1 MSAVP
6 AENADHLTVSRPYL
20 RRYRYRLNALAL
32 ALADVLMFATAD
44 ILFRASHAVPAIMFF
59 RGTLA
64 SIYHQPIDVFATL
77 CVLFVVIRYV
87 AGDYSRR
94 QLFWDSTR
102 QTTTALIIAAI
113 PDLFFVL
120 LSGGVD
126 SKIAFVESW
135 GFLLIAIPTGRQLV
149 RVFLARLGVW
159 HTPTALVGA
168 GPRSEIIFAAL
179 TNSISLGFDV
189 RWIVLSGNEALIPTA
204 VSELSRIYA
213 VDAGNIAHRM
223 AAAGCDQAVVAAED
237 IQTPEFADIV
247 QRLMEANVEV
257 AIIPTLQR
265 LPVVG
270 LSTSHFL
277 GRDVLLL
284 QVRNNLKRLP
294 HRFLKRTFD
303 FLGALVLLI
312 LLSPFFALISC
323 VIWLADGGPI
333 IYSPQRVGRHGTE
346 FRCKKFR
353 TMACDAEQRLL
364 QWRDENPVL
373 YEEYMRTFK
382 LRDDPRVT
390 APGRWLRRTSLDE
403 LPQLINVLR
412 GEMSLVGPRPVL
424 EQELRNHYGPAAQL
438 YVRVRP
444 GMTGLWQISGRSNT
458 SYAERVVYDEW
469 YILNWSLWY
478 DIVIL
483 IQTVWIVLMRKG
495 AI

>member
-1 MSAVP
+1 MSAVT
-6 AENADHLTVSRPYL
+6 AEKVDRAIATRPYL
-20 RRYRYRLNALAL
+20 RRSRYRFNTLAL
-32 ALADVLMFATAD
+32 ALSDVLMFVLAD
-44 ILFRASHAVPAIMFF
+44 FLFRANHAVPAIMFF

-64 SIYHQPIDVFATL
+64 SIYHKPIDVFAAL

-102 QTTTALIIAAI
+102 QTTTALLIAAI
-113 PDLFFVL
+113 PDFFFVM

-126 SKIAFVESW
+126 SKAAFVESW
-135 GFLLIAIPTGRQLV
+135 VFLLVAIPMGRQLA
-149 RVFLARLGVW
+149 RVLMDQLGIW
-159 HTPTALVGA
+159 RTPTALVGA
-168 GPRSEIIFAAL
+168 GPRSEIIFTAL
-179 TNSISLGFDV
+179 ANSISLGFDV
-189 RWIVLSGNEALIPTA
+189 RWLVLHGSETA
-204 VSELSRIYA
+204 VPPGISELDRIYA
-213 VDAGNIAHRM
+213 VDAGNITHRM
-223 AAAGCDQAVVAAED
+223 VAAGCDQAVVAAED
-237 IQTPEFADIV
+237 IQTAEFTDIV
-247 QRLMEANVEV
+247 QRLMEANIEV

-277 GRDVLLL
+277 GRDILLL

-294 HRFLKRTFD
+294 HRLLKRTFD
-303 FLGALVLLI
+303 FVGALTLLI
-312 LLSPFFALISC
+312 LLSPFFALISFA
-323 VIWLADGGPI
+323 IWLADRGPVT
-333 IYSPQRVGRHGTE
+333 YSQQRVGRHGNE
-346 FRCKKFR
+346 FRCLKFR
-353 TMACDAEQRLL
+353 TMACDAELRLL
-364 QWRDENPVL
+364 RWRDENPAL
-373 YEEYMRTFK
+373 YKEYMKTFK

-424 EQELRNHYGPAAQL
+424 EQELRDHYGPAAQL

-483 IQTVWIVLMRKG
+483 IQTIWIVLVRKG
-495 AI
+495 AF